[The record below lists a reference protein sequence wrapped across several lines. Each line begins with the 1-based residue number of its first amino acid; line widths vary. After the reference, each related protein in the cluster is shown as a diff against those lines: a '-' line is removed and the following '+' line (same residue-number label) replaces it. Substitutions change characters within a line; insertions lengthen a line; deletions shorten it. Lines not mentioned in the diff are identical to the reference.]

1 MANEELLAETV
12 RLTTCVEALASLAAY
27 ARIDAEGLEAD
38 PLVRTLLA
46 KIAAEVLGGEKE
58 IVPSDVAPAVGM
70 ARAFLRAAVDQ
81 VDDPG
86 RRGNWAVVDPQLL
99 QGLGRLSGAIATAI
113 RAAEDELE
121 DLSAMLR
128 SPGAAILDVGTGTGW
143 LSIALAQTYPSAHV
157 VGLDLFDTALE
168 LARQNV
174 IAEGL
179 TGRVELR
186 LQDVTALTEEQAYDV
201 IWLPLPFLPRE
212 VVEPAMSAARR
223 ALKPG
228 GWVLPGMF
236 AGPPDRL
243 SQLLLDLRTVRSG
256 GHPWSPEQII
266 DLMTTGGF
274 SQAREVPRTWAAPVR
289 LYAGRRDYS
298 G

>member
-1 MANEELLAETV
+1 MANAKLLAETV

-27 ARIDAEGLEAD
+27 ARIDAEGLDAD

-46 KIAAEVLGGEKE
+46 DIASEVLRGETE
-58 IVPSDVAPAVGM
+58 ISPSDVAPAVGM
-70 ARAFLRAAVDQ
+70 ARAFLRAATDLVE
-81 VDDPG
+81 DPG

-143 LSIALAQTYPSAHV
+143 LSIALAQNYPTAHV

-168 LARQNV
+168 LAHQNV
-174 IAEGL
+174 ISEGL
-179 TGRVELR
+179 AGRVELR
-186 LQDVTALTEEQAYDV
+186 LQDVTALTQEQAYDV
-201 IWLPLPFLPRE
+201 IWLPLPFLPRD
-212 VVEPAMSAARR
+212 VVAPAMSAARR

-228 GWVLPGMF
+228 GWLLPGMF

-256 GHPWSPEQII
+256 GHPWSPEEIV
-266 DLMTTGGF
+266 DLITSAGF
-274 SQAREVPRTWAAPVR
+274 GEAREVARTWAAPVR
-289 LYAGRRDYS
+289 LYAGRRHHS
-298 G
+298 L

>member
-1 MANEELLAETV
+1 
-12 RLTTCVEALASLAAY
+12 
-27 ARIDAEGLEAD
+27 
-38 PLVRTLLA
+38 
-46 KIAAEVLGGEKE
+46 
-58 IVPSDVAPAVGM
+58 M
-70 ARAFLRAAVDQ
+70 ARAFLRAAVDL

-99 QGLGRLSGAIATAI
+99 QGMGRLSGAIATAI
-113 RAAEDELE
+113 RAAEDDLE

-128 SPGAAILDVGTGTGW
+128 SPGAALLDVGTGTGW
-143 LSIALAQTYPSAHV
+143 LSIALAQTYPSARV
-157 VGLDLFDTALE
+157 VGLDLFETALE

-174 IAEGL
+174 ASEGL
-179 TGRVELR
+179 AGRVELR
-186 LQDVTALTEEQAYDV
+186 LQDVTQLAEENIYDV
-201 IWLPLPFLPRE
+201 IWLPLPFLPRD

-228 GWVLPGMF
+228 GWLLPGMF

-256 GHPWSPEQII
+256 GHPWSPKEIV
-266 DLMTTGGF
+266 DLITGGGLGE
-274 SQAREVPRTWAAPVR
+274 AREVPRTWAAPVR

-298 G
+298 E